1 MNARMGVRIGTLVA
15 VVLLSLLALD
25 QWRAEQEQ
33 HGQPLAWKQ
42 QYQASLWTPVRERVL
57 TLAEVGRILGEGSLW
72 MISAD
77 GEPRLVSRHPLD
89 SDGQRWRVQAVIG
102 LDQQQTDSLVEAQA
116 WQPDMPDQAV
126 SPAVGAALAQY
137 PVERLSLLPEKP
149 LRLRDIEATFGPAEL
164 RMPVEVGEAW
174 IYAREGVVV
183 AVSDGQA
190 HSIMFGLRED

>member
-1 MNARMGVRIGTLVA
+1 MNARMGLRIGTLLA
-15 VVLLSLLALD
+15 VVLLSLFALD
-25 QWRAEQEQ
+25 RWRAEQEG
-33 HGQPLAWKQ
+33 GQPLAWKQ
-42 QYQASLWTPVRERVL
+42 QYQSSLWTPVRERVL

-126 SPAVGAALAQY
+126 SPAVGAALAHY
-137 PVERLSLLPEKP
+137 PVERLSLIPDKP
-149 LRLRDIEATFGPAEL
+149 LKLRDIESTFGPAEL